1 MNWPSCQEFRRHRAV
16 EQGCSLP
23 PPAPQASI
31 VLLPVRKPQIGRE
44 ILSQNQVK
52 KFHSNPEPRQRG
64 GALSTIIRMFTTS
77 CPAAASV
84 PTAGHA
90 CHPVPISSWRSVR
103 CRFCFEPSSA
113 TLSRVHGS

>member
-1 MNWPSCQEFRRHRAV
+1 MSRPSWREFRRHRAV

-52 KFHSNPEPRQRG
+52 KFHSNPEPRHNPTVISEM
-64 GALSTIIRMFTTS
+64 APLSVNKLVI
-77 CPAAASV
+77 
-84 PTAGHA
+84 
-90 CHPVPISSWRSVR
+90 
-103 CRFCFEPSSA
+103 
-113 TLSRVHGS
+113 